1 MCLWLYYSGER
12 KKELI
17 NVIQSMPLLFCT
29 LSPCKFSPFCSKSLI
44 IDFNWVFLCRE
55 ICFLI
60 SAPFLIMC
68 IYFSYLAVFTGTSR
82 VMFNRNNDKVF
93 AFFPNLVKILLWTFT
108 DKWYIGIGILWLTFM
123 KLRNL
128 YFSPDL
134 LE

>member
-1 MCLWLYYSGER
+1 MCLWLYYNGER

-17 NVIQSMPLLFCT
+17 NFIQFMPLLFCT

-44 IDFNWVFLCRE
+44 IDFYWVFLCRE
-55 ICFLI
+55 ICFLL
-60 SAPFLIMC
+60 SAPFLIMY

-82 VMFNRNNDKVF
+82 VTFNKNNDKVF
-93 AFFPNLVKILLWTFT
+93 AFFLNLVKILLWTFT
-108 DKWYIGIGILWLTFM
+108 DKWYIGIGTLWLTFM